1 VRSDFSRVRVGRGPA
16 AVAESVA
23 ARGYW
28 KPRQRRPFP
37 DPAHRTGRAVFPH
50 PALGRVSHRGMRK
63 RPQMKAPKLEHPQL
77 PEPPR
82 RGEALRPSRGDLVPA
97 WPGCTVPLGVS
108 GASVELPGSRQ
119 SPAPRLGEARPEPV
133 RQRRIPSP
141 LVVLSRR
148 SARYCGPLRLPGRL
162 PSQRRGEGRDPSPPW
177 VSRVA
182 LGSVPTCHAPYPG
195 ERPRPPRSV
204 PRTASSGLPGYSGR
218 SALAS
223 SLSRPARASHV
234 LRPVPPAGGIRPWR
248 TQVPRASASWLPF
261 SPPR

>member
-1 VRSDFSRVRVGRGPA
+1 VRSHFSRVKVGRGP
-16 AVAESVA
+16 VIVPESVA

-28 KPRQRRPFP
+28 KPRRGDRPFP
-37 DPAHRTGRAVFPH
+37 NPAHRTVHAVFPH
-50 PALGRVSHRGMRK
+50 TALGRVSHRGMRK

-77 PEPPR
+77 PEHPR
-82 RGEALRPSRGDLVPA
+82 AAGKRCVPREGT
-97 WPGCTVPLGVS
+97 GCLLGLGVQYLLES
-108 GASVELPGSRQ
+108 LELRWSYQAHANLPPLASVRH
-119 SPAPRLGEARPEPV
+119 APNQGPF
-133 RQRRIPSP
+133 P
-141 LVVLSRR
+141 LVMLSRR

-162 PSQRRGEGRDPSPPW
+162 PSRRRGEGRDPSPPW

-234 LRPVPPAGGIRPWR
+234 LRPVGLPIRPWR
-248 TQVPRASASWLPF
+248 THVPRASASWLPF